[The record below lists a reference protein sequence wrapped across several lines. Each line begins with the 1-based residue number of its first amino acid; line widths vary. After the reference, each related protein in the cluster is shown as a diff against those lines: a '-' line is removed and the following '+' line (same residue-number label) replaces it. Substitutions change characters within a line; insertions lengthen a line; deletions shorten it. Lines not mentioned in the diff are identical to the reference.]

1 MCPIAYPEP
10 GTAGGRHSWA
20 DMLRWGALPSAL
32 DSKTSKDD
40 LRAYVGLYLQEEVR
54 AEGVARSVPNSGR
67 FLETAAAMN
76 GEIPDYTKLGD
87 DAQLPPRTVRDC
99 F

>member
-1 MCPIAYPEP
+1 
-10 GTAGGRHSWA
+10 
-20 DMLRWGALPSAL
+20 MLRWGALPSAL